1 MEPFDYTFPV
11 VSTLHTLAAVVWV
24 GGMFFAHMAL
34 RPALMAEEPAQRLG
48 VWSRVFPRFF
58 FWVWLCVLALPA
70 TGYVMV
76 FMDFG
81 SFEAAGLHVRLMHGI
96 SWVMIALYA
105 FLFFKPYRGLKAAVA
120 AQDWPAGAK
129 NLALIRRI
137 VTVNL
142 ALGLFVIVAG
152 VSGRFWG

>member
-1 MEPFDYTFPV
+1 MDAFTFTFPV

-34 RPALMAEEPAQRLG
+34 RPALMAEEPPKRLA
-48 VWSRVFPRFF
+48 VWARVFPRFF
-58 FWVWLCVLALPA
+58 AWVWLSVVILPA

-81 SFEAAGLHVRLMHGI
+81 SFEAAGLHVRLMHGV
-96 SWVMIALYA
+96 SWIMIALYA
-105 FLFFKPYRGLKAAVA
+105 FLFFKPFQGLKAAVA
-120 AQDWPAGAK
+120 VEDWPTGGK
-129 NLALIRRI
+129 NLAMIRRI
-137 VTVNL
+137 VTINL
-142 ALGLFVIVAG
+142 TLGVLVIVAG

>member
-1 MEPFDYTFPV
+1 MNTLFPV

-34 RPALMAEEPAQRLG
+34 RPALLAENPATRLG

-58 FWVWLCVLALPA
+58 AWVWLAVVLLPS

-76 FMDFG
+76 FVDFG
-81 SFEAAGLHVRLMHGI
+81 GFSAAGRHVEAMHGI
-96 SWVMIALYA
+96 AWVMIALYA
-105 FLFFKPYRGLKAAVA
+105 YLFFKPYRGLQAAVA
-120 AQDWPAGAK
+120 AGEWPTGAK
-129 NLALIRRI
+129 HMNTIRRI
-137 VTVNL
+137 VTTNL
-142 ALGLFVIVAG
+142 ILGMLSIIAG

>member
-1 MEPFDYTFPV
+1 MDAFNSVFPV

-34 RPALMAEEPAQRLG
+34 RPALMAEQPATRLG

-58 FWVWLCVLALPA
+58 AWVWLSVIALPA

-76 FMDFG
+76 FWDFG
-81 SFEAAGLHVRLMHGI
+81 SFQAAGLHVRLMHGVN
-96 SWVMIALYA
+96 WVMIALYA
-105 FLFFKPYRGLKAAVA
+105 FLFFKPFQGLKAAVA
-120 AQDWPAGAK
+120 AEDWPTGAK
-129 NLALIRRI
+129 HLGLMRQI

-142 ALGLFVIVAG
+142 VLGLAVIVMG

>member
-1 MEPFDYTFPV
+1 MDAFTYTFPV

-34 RPALMAEEPAQRLG
+34 RPALMAEEPPKRLSVWAQ
-48 VWSRVFPRFF
+48 VFPRFF
-58 FWVWLCVLALPA
+58 AWVWLSVVILPA

-81 SFEAAGLHVRLMHGI
+81 SFEAAGLHVRLMHDVG
-96 SWVMIALYA
+96 WVMIALYA
-105 FLFFKPYRGLKAAVA
+105 FLFFKPFQGLKAAVA
-120 AQDWPAGAK
+120 AEDWPTGGK
-129 NLALIRRI
+129 NLVMIRRI
-137 VTVNL
+137 VTINL
-142 ALGLFVIVAG
+142 TLGVLVIVAG